1 MGLISISNHKKV
13 TWTKF
18 EQNPLENKSFEIFIS
33 ETPDSQRTF
42 GKMALTAS
50 REPKSTYLFYNHNFF
65 CFKTFIFSWKIEKI
79 SNRKKVMAPGS
90 YSKIFFRISTFQMM
104 YQSNFFSKI
113 TKLSWWVLT
122 KSKNMCW
129 HKKSAS

>member
-42 GKMALTAS
+42 GKIALTAF
-50 REPKSTYLFYNHNFF
+50 REPKSTYLFYNHIFFFFQNFHF
-65 CFKTFIFSWKIEKI
+65 QLRNWKNLKWEESYGSWKL
-79 SNRKKVMAPGS
+79 
-90 YSKIFFRISTFQMM
+90 Q
-104 YQSNFFSKI
+104 
-113 TKLSWWVLT
+113 
-122 KSKNMCW
+122 
-129 HKKSAS
+129 

>member
-1 MGLISISNHKKV
+1 MKTAKTPKMGLISISNHKKV

-42 GKMALTAS
+42 GKIALTAS

-65 CFKTFIFSWKIEKI
+65 LFQNFHFQLKNWKNFK
-79 SNRKKVMAPGS
+79 
-90 YSKIFFRISTFQMM
+90 
-104 YQSNFFSKI
+104 
-113 TKLSWWVLT
+113 
-122 KSKNMCW
+122 
-129 HKKSAS
+129 